1 MVVDGK
7 YSLNYYVMAFDGCC
21 VDCRG
26 AWYLLLLFFESGGS
40 EFWREEDGV
49 VTDGPFW
56 HPPSFI
62 SFSTFSTPPP
72 HKKSNVDQRGRCCV
86 CVRLVGNKAY

>member
-62 SFSTFSTPPP
+62 SFLPSPRRHLTKNQTSML
-72 HKKSNVDQRGRCCV
+72 V
-86 CVRLVGNKAY
+86 CVGMVGRQQSVVSI